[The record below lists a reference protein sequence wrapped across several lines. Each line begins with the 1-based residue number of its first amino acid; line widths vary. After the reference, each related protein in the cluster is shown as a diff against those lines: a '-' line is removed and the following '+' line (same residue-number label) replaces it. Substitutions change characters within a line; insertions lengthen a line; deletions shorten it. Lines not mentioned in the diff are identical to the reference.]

1 MIKKAHITKVLP
13 LLLVF
18 MLLLIAGC
26 ASKDKPAGTD
36 SGKTPANQQET
47 GETSLTDI
55 FAKNKDIK
63 GMSFEMKTTM
73 PEGITTENKMW
84 SEGDNLRM
92 ETNVPEVGG
101 NVVYIANKADKAMYM
116 YQPAQNIATKMPY
129 TEEQFAGGPQD
140 KSEDVDASKAKYV
153 GKDKIDGKTCLVYE
167 LTGESDK
174 EKIWVWEEYGL
185 PLRMETEVDGQ
196 KTIIEYSNV
205 KVGDIDDKMFKL
217 PAGAQVIDMGAMQ
230 IPGMPAVPQP

>member
-1 MIKKAHITKVLP
+1 MIKKVQITRVLP

-26 ASKDKPAGTD
+26 ASKDKPPGTD
-36 SGKTPANQQET
+36 PGSTPATQQEK
-47 GETSLTDI
+47 GETSLADI

-73 PEGITTENKMW
+73 PEGIAMESKMW
-84 SEGDNLRM
+84 FKGENLRM
-92 ETNVPEVGG
+92 ETNMPEAGG
-101 NVVYIANKADKAMYM
+101 NVVYIANKTDKAMYM
-116 YQPAQNIATKMPY
+116 YQPDQNIATKLPY
-129 TEEQFAGGPQD
+129 KEEQFSGPQD
-140 KSEDVDASKAKYV
+140 KAQDVDASKAKYV

-167 LTGESDK
+167 LTVEGAK

-185 PLRMETEVDGQ
+185 PLRMETEADGQ

-205 KVGDIDDKMFKL
+205 KIGDVDDKMFEL

-230 IPGMPAVPQP
+230 IPGMPAAPQP